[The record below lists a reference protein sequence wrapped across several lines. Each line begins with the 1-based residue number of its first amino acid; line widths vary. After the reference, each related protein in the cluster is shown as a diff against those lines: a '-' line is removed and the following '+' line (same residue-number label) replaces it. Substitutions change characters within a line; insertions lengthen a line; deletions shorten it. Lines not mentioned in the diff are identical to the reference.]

1 MNRRVKRFGW
11 LAGMAILVN
20 ACDPDVQTVRIAAQ
34 DFRFDPV
41 EVRAIAGR
49 PLRLT
54 IVNEGREP
62 HEFAG
67 PLLVDPRVRLIADP
81 SSDAV
86 LRQDGIRILPGR
98 SLQLTLWM
106 PPGTYLFHCQ
116 VRGHKGM
123 TGTLLVD
130 EPPSS

>member
-1 MNRRVKRFGW
+1 MNRLVRRLGW

-20 ACDPDVQTVRIAAQ
+20 ACDPGVQAIRIAAQ
-34 DFRFDPV
+34 DFRFDQM

-62 HEFAG
+62 HEFAS
-67 PLLVDPRVRLIADP
+67 PLLSDPRVRLSADP
-81 SSDAV
+81 SLDAV
-86 LRQDGIRILPGR
+86 PRQSGIRIPPGR
-98 SLQLTLWM
+98 SLELTLWV
-106 PPGTYLFHCQ
+106 PPGVYLFHCR

-123 TGTLLVD
+123 TGILIVE

>member
-1 MNRRVKRFGW
+1 
-11 LAGMAILVN
+11 MAFLVT

-62 HEFAG
+62 HEFAS
-67 PLLVDPRVRLIADP
+67 PLLSDPWVRVSAGP
-81 SSDAV
+81 SLDAV
-86 LRQDGIRILPGR
+86 SRQRGIRIPPGR
-98 SLQLTLWM
+98 SLELTLRVS
-106 PPGTYLFHCQ
+106 PGVYLFHCR

-123 TGTLLVD
+123 TGILLVE